1 MMKITLIGP
10 GRIREKWLAEGIAE
24 YVKRLS
30 RYTAVEMIEVAD
42 LPDTLP
48 VDRVLAQEGEAIL
61 KALSRTRSQ
70 SAIVALDLSARSTD
84 TVQFAQ
90 KMGEW
95 FERGGS
101 EVVFLIG
108 GSNGLHPSVMAR
120 AQERLSLSAM
130 TFTHQLTR
138 LILLEQCY
146 RAFRIRSNEPYH
158 K

>member
-1 MMKITLIGP
+1 MKITLIGP
-10 GRIREKWLAEGIAE
+10 GRIREKWLSEGIAE

-30 RYTAVEMIEVAD
+30 RYTAVEIIEVAD

-48 VDRVLAQEGEAIL
+48 VDRLLAQEGEAIL
-61 KALSRTRSQ
+61 KALSRIRSQ
-70 SAIVALDLSARSTD
+70 STIIALDLSARPIDS
-84 TVQFAQ
+84 VQLAQ

-95 FERGGS
+95 LERGGS
-101 EVVFLIG
+101 EVVFLSG
-108 GSNGLHPSVMAR
+108 GSNGLQPSVL
-120 AQERLSLSAM
+120 AQTHDRLSLSAM

>member
-1 MMKITLIGP
+1 MKITLIGP
-10 GRIREKWLAEGIAE
+10 GRIREKWLSEGIAE

-30 RYTAVEMIEVAD
+30 RYTTVEIIEVAD

-61 KALSRTRSQ
+61 KALSKMRSQ
-70 SAIVALDLSARSTD
+70 STIIALDLSARPIDS
-84 TVQFAQ
+84 VQLAQ
-90 KMGEW
+90 KLGEW
-95 FERGGS
+95 LERGGS

-108 GSNGLHPSVMAR
+108 GSNGLHPSVL
-120 AQERLSLSAM
+120 AQTHDRLSLSAM

>member
-1 MMKITLIGP
+1 MKITLIGP
-10 GRIREKWLAEGIAE
+10 GRIREKWLSEGIAE

-30 RYTAVEMIEVAD
+30 RYTAVEIIEVAD

-48 VDRVLAQEGEAIL
+48 VDRLLAQEGEAIL
-61 KALSRTRSQ
+61 KALSRIRSQ
-70 SAIVALDLSARSTD
+70 STIIALDLSARPIDS
-84 TVQFAQ
+84 VQLAQ

-95 FERGGS
+95 LERGGS

-108 GSNGLHPSVMAR
+108 GSNGLHPSVL
-120 AQERLSLSAM
+120 AQTHDRLSLSAM

>member
-1 MMKITLIGP
+1 MKITLIGP
-10 GRIREKWLAEGIAE
+10 GRIREKWLAEGIVE

-30 RYTAVEMIEVAD
+30 RYAAVEIIEVAD

-61 KALSRTRSQ
+61 KVLSRIRPQ
-70 SAIVALDLSARSTD
+70 STIIALDLSARPTD
-84 TVQFAQ
+84 SVQLAQ

-95 FERGGS
+95 LERGGS

-108 GSNGLHPSVMAR
+108 GSNGLHPSVL
-120 AQERLSLSAM
+120 AQAQDRLSLSAM

>member
-1 MMKITLIGP
+1 MKITLIGP

-30 RYTAVEMIEVAD
+30 RYTAVEIIEVAD

-61 KALSRTRSQ
+61 KALSRIRPQ
-70 SAIVALDLSARSTD
+70 SAIVALDLSARPTD
-84 TVQFAQ
+84 SVQLAH
-90 KMGEW
+90 KLGEW
-95 FERGGS
+95 MERGGS

-108 GSNGLHPSVMAR
+108 GSNGLHPSVLDQ
-120 AQERLSLSAM
+120 AQDRLSLSAM